1 MIRGY
6 QSVALGMMLMVC
18 GMAWAGQQNSL
29 LQRTDEEVSN
39 RRSRGG
45 QLASRSRVPGRSF
58 SFYRRGGLPEGM
70 GALEV
75 SWMTVDIPQPKD
87 FRVHDLISIIVN
99 EVSKSSSKAD
109 RRSDRENTIEAKLE
123 DWIRFTGFGVR
134 PDKQSRGDPAV
145 TAGIEREF
153 KGKGWVKREDI
164 LTARIQAEIIDV
176 LPNGNLV
183 LEAHKRVVTDDD
195 ATIVTLTGICRSKD
209 VMSDNS
215 IISTKLAHLEVR
227 KTHSGSARD
236 AVKRGFL
243 TQLLDRLSPF

>member
-1 MIRGY
+1 MIF
-6 QSVALGMMLMVC
+6 C
-18 GMAWAGQQNSL
+18 GVSWAGQRNSL
-29 LQRTDEEVSN
+29 LLRSDAEVSMK
-39 RRSRGG
+39 RSRGG
-45 QLASRSRVPGRSF
+45 YMSGRLQAPGRSF
-58 SFYRRGGLPEGM
+58 SLSRRNSLHEGM
-70 GALEV
+70 GVMEV

-134 PDKQSRGDPAV
+134 PDKQSGGDPAV

-183 LEAHKRVVTDDD
+183 LEARKIVVTDDD
-195 ATIVTLTGICRSKD
+195 ATMVTLTGICRSKD
-209 VMSDNS
+209 VMADNS
-215 IISTKLAHLEVR
+215 VISTKLASLEVR